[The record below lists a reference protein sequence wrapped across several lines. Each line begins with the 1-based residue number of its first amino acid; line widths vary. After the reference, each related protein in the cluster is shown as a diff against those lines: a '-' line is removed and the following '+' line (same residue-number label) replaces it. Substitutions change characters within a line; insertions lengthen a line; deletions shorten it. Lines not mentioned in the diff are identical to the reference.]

1 MRIYPCPNRRFGSL
15 LAMRYHRPRVAL
27 GFPLLLLNLA
37 AAMAVPAAHATAH
50 RDAPD
55 HVVVSHEEH
64 DHVPETEDDA
74 GLTDH
79 DHIVIE
85 AINTQSRPTLDGLP
99 LSQIAVAPVRELV
112 SAGTM
117 WIPDFRPQ
125 HPTRTHDPPSAPR
138 APPSR

>member
-27 GFPLLLLNLA
+27 GFPLLLFNLA

-50 RDAPD
+50 RDVPD

-64 DHVPETEDDA
+64 DHVPETGDDA

-85 AINTQSRPTLDGLP
+85 AINTQSRPTLDVLP
-99 LSQIAVAPVRELV
+99 QSQIAVLPLSELASSQSIRFTDLRAP
-112 SAGTM
+112 
-117 WIPDFRPQ
+117 
-125 HPTRTHDPPSAPR
+125 HPPRTHDPPSAPR